1 MSLYFTR
8 IENEG
13 QPELVLLH
21 GWGLSSDIWQTF
33 AEALSPCFSLT
44 LIDLPG
50 LGRSMEYPIPYE
62 SGAVIDLL
70 LEVAPPS
77 ATWLGWSMGG
87 QIAIQLAAKYPDR
100 VEKLITIASNPCFVQ
115 RADWPCAMAE
125 ETHQKFEY
133 ALQQNQAKTL
143 QRFIMLQTQGA
154 EAGRETLKALKVM
167 VKSSEP
173 AAANESLQLL
183 RDDVR
188 GELGAL
194 KMPILQLF
202 GEKDLLVPV
211 DVAVECE
218 LITGASNKIYQGA
231 GHLPFYSHTDE
242 VVNDILGFVQG
253 AVIQ

>member
-8 IENEG
+8 IENVG

-33 AEALSPCFSLT
+33 AEALSPYFSLT

-50 LGRSMEYPIPYE
+50 LGRSTEYPIPYE
-62 SGAVIDLL
+62 ADAVIDLL
-70 LEVAPPS
+70 LEVAPSS

-115 RADWPCAMAE
+115 RADWPCAMDE
-125 ETHQKFEY
+125 VTHQEFEVS
-133 ALQQNQAKTL
+133 LEQNQVKTL
-143 QRFIMLQTQGA
+143 QRFIMLQAQGA
-154 EAGRETLKALKVM
+154 EYARETLKMLKAIIKV
-167 VKSSEP
+167 SEP
-173 AAANESLQLL
+173 TAANESLGLL

-188 GELGAL
+188 EQLATL
-194 KMPILQLF
+194 TIPILQLF
-202 GEKDLLVPV
+202 GEKDRLVPE
-211 DVAVECE
+211 DAAVACE
-218 LITGASNKIYQGA
+218 LITGAGNKIYQGA

-253 AVIQ
+253 SVIQ